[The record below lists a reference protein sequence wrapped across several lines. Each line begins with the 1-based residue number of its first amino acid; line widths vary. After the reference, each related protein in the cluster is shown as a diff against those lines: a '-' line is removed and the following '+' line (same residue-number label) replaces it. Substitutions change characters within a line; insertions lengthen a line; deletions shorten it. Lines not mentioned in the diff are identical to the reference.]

1 MAKLKVFNQ
10 VSLDGYFTDE
20 RNDMSWAHRSDPEWL
35 AFTAENARAGAT
47 LVFGRVTYE
56 MMAAY
61 WPTPAARQAAPD
73 VAAAMNRQRKVVF
86 SRTLKQAAWSNTT
99 LVSEDPAIAV
109 RALKQRETHDLVVL
123 GSGRIVA
130 QLAQAGLVDEFEI
143 VVNPLVLG
151 RGRSMFEG
159 IEHRLK
165 LELLK
170 TRQFA
175 NGNMVLWYER
185 A

>member
-1 MAKLKVFNQ
+1 
-10 VSLDGYFTDE
+10 
-20 RNDMSWAHRSDPEWL
+20 MSWAHKSDPEWM
-35 AFTAENARAGAT
+35 AFTAENARGGAT

-56 MMAAY
+56 MMASF

-73 VAAAMNRQRKVVF
+73 VAAALNKQRKVVF
-86 SRTLKQAAWSNTT
+86 SRTLKQAAWPNTT
-99 LVSEDPAIAV
+99 LVNDDPAVAIRV
-109 RALKQRETHDLVVL
+109 MKQREAQDLVIL

-130 QLAQAGLVDEFEI
+130 QLAQADLIDEIEI

-151 RGRSMFEG
+151 RGRTMFEG
-159 IEHRLK
+159 VERRLEF
-165 LELLK
+165 ELSK

-185 A
+185 G